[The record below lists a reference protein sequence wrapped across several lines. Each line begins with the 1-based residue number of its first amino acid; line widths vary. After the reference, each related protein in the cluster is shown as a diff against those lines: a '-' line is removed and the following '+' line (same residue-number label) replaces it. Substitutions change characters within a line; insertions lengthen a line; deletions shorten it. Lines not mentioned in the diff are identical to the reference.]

1 MTRGQTPS
9 WLRFTIVAA
18 VVVIASLLLDR
29 WAYENIVYERVHEED
44 WGRMLRVMG
53 FAPLWLLAGIA
64 LIANDW
70 PRRAR
75 GAIYPALMRG
85 WLLIASV
92 AASGI
97 VGELLKL
104 VFRRER
110 PRAHGGEYFFRPFTE
125 RPLSTGGLAL
135 PSTHAI
141 VAFGAAVMLS
151 RLFPRARLIW
161 YGLAMGCGLTRVM
174 LQAHFVTDIAVA
186 ALVAWAVG
194 AWLWKRHEARVRRY
208 EEHLKSAEAQA
219 VE

>member
-1 MTRGQTPS
+1 MTSGSRT
-9 WLRFTIVAA
+9 WLKFTLIAASIV
-18 VVVIASLLLDR
+18 VASLLLDG
-29 WAYENIVYERVHEED
+29 WAYENIVYEGVHEED

-53 FAPLWLLAGIA
+53 FAPLWLLAGLA

-75 GAIYPALMRG
+75 GALYPALMRG

-110 PRAHGGEYFFRPFTE
+110 PRAHAGEYFFRSFTE
-125 RPLSTGGLAL
+125 RPLHSGGLAL

-151 RLFPRARLIW
+151 RLFPRGRVIW
-161 YGLAMGCGLTRVM
+161 YGLAIGCGLTRVM
-174 LQAHFVTDIAVA
+174 LQAHFVSDIAVA
-186 ALVAWAVG
+186 GLVAWAVG
-194 AWLWKRHEARVRRY
+194 AWLWRRHEARIERY
-208 EEHLKSAEAQA
+208 EARVIEKYEARV

>member
-1 MTRGQTPS
+1 MKPGHTGP
-9 WLRFTIVAA
+9 LLKFAAVAA
-18 VVVIASLLLDR
+18 ATVIASLLLDR

-53 FAPLWLLAGIA
+53 FAPIWLLAGAA

-110 PRAHGGEYFFRPFTE
+110 PRAHAGEYFFRPFTE
-125 RPLSTGGLAL
+125 RPFSSGGLAL

-151 RLFPRARLIW
+151 RLFPRGRVIW
-161 YGLAMGCGLTRVM
+161 YGLAIGCGLTRVM
-174 LQAHFVTDIAVA
+174 LQAHFVSDIALA
-186 ALVAWAVG
+186 GLVAWVVG
-194 AWLWKRHEARVRRY
+194 AWLWKRHEARLEKREPR
-208 EEHLKSAEAQA
+208 AE
-219 VE
+219 